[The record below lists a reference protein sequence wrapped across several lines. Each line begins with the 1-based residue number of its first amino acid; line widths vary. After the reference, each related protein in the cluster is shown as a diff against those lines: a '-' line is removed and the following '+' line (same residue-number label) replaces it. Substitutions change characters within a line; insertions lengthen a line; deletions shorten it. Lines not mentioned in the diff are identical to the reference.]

1 MSTSMPATPSWPPG
15 SLPRLFIDAALED
28 DLEIVID
35 AAQANYLVR
44 VLRMKAGAQVKLF
57 DDQTG
62 EWLAELAHI
71 GKRDAI
77 LRVEGKLRERE
88 DVPDLWLCFAPIKK
102 GRIDWL
108 VEKACELGIGRLV
121 PVRTQRTIIDKLK
134 PERLKAH
141 LIEAAEQC
149 ERTALPELADLVPL
163 TALLSDWPGDRTI
176 FYAAERGGES
186 FRKALV
192 ARDGPAAI
200 LIGPE
205 GGFTDEEDKIIRA
218 LPQAAPVSLG
228 PRILRADTAAVAA
241 ISLWMAGRGDW
252 SAPKD

>member
-1 MSTSMPATPSWPPG
+1 MPATPAWPPG
-15 SLPRLFIDAALED
+15 SLPRLFVDTVLAVD
-28 DLEIVID
+28 KEIVID
-35 AAQANYLVR
+35 SRQANYLIR
-44 VLRMKAGAQVKLF
+44 VLRLKAGAQVKLF

-88 DVPDLWLCFAPIKK
+88 DVPNLWLCFAPIKK

-108 VEKACELGIGRLV
+108 AEKACELGVARLV

-134 PERLKAH
+134 PDRLKAH

-149 ERTALPELADLVPL
+149 ERTALPELAELIRL
-163 TALLSDWPGDRTI
+163 NAMLADWPADRTL
-176 FYAAERGGES
+176 FYAAERGGDS

-192 ARDGPAAI
+192 AHDGPAAI

-205 GGFTDEEDKIIRA
+205 GGFTDEEDQAIRA

-228 PRILRADTAAVAA
+228 PRILRADTAAAAA

-252 SAPKD
+252 N

>member
-1 MSTSMPATPSWPPG
+1 MSHSMPATPAWPPG
-15 SLPRLFIDAALED
+15 SLPRLFVDTVLAVD
-28 DLEIVID
+28 KEIVID
-35 AAQANYLVR
+35 SGQANYLVR
-44 VLRMKAGAQVKLF
+44 VLRLKAGAQVKLF

-108 VEKACELGIGRLV
+108 AEKACELGVARLV
-121 PVRTQRTIIDKLK
+121 PVRTQRTIVDKLK
-134 PERLKAH
+134 PDRLKAH

-149 ERTALPELADLVPL
+149 ERTALPELAELIRLNTML
-163 TALLSDWPGDRTI
+163 TDWPADRTL
-176 FYAAERGGES
+176 FYAAERGGDS

-192 ARDGPAAI
+192 AHDGPAAI

-205 GGFTDEEDKIIRA
+205 GGFTDEEDQAIRA

-228 PRILRADTAAVAA
+228 PRILRADTAAAA
-241 ISLWMAGRGDW
+241 AVSLWMAGRGDW
-252 SAPKD
+252 N